1 VVVHACHWLS
11 GQVLMR
17 VCVICPLWFAGQLSV
32 CVSLTWTQVE
42 TQVFDVV
49 TQSPQTLAGQ
59 VFVLV
64 CVIEPLYPLGQLMLC
79 VWVSCWQGCGQVGE
93 ILG

>member
-17 VCVICPLWFAGQLSV
+17 VCV
-32 CVSLTWTQVE
+32 VSLIWTQVE
-42 TQVFDVV
+42 TQVLLVV
-49 TQSPQTLAGQ
+49 IQSPQTLAGQ

-64 CVIEPLYPLGQLMLC
+64 CVIVPLNPLGQERTC
-79 VWVSCWQGCGQVGE
+79 VWFSCWQGCGQLGE
-93 ILG
+93 MLG